1 MLMPGAC
8 TLGGGS
14 ARVSTSEAVV
24 VGGGVMSSTRA
35 SLLRWITPPTAV
47 VLALYSSY
55 KCIGALRVMVVGLL
69 PTSKPVGVPL
79 ASHVLASGACR
90 SRSGRIVAHN

>member
-1 MLMPGAC
+1 MLPPGAC
-8 TLGGGS
+8 TLGGGL
-14 ARVSTSEAVV
+14 ARISTGEAIV

-35 SLLRWITPPTAV
+35 SLLRWITPPTIVAP
-47 VLALYSSY
+47 LRSSY
-55 KCIGALRVMVVGLL
+55 KCIGVLRVMVVGLL